1 MTAEP
6 FHLGWFLGNG
16 FGVYAWDDPWGGTQ
30 GRDYAKPDF
39 YVDLA
44 RQLERAC
51 FDFVMLEDGSFV
63 PDGYNDSAELYLKLP
78 TGTPKHDPAV
88 TIPFMAAVTNRL
100 GLVPTLSTSEY
111 PPFLLARLVS
121 TLDHVSNGRAGWN
134 VVTSRSEA
142 TGQNHGRDF
151 PEKEDRYAIADEY
164 LDLVR
169 QLWHSWEPD
178 AIVRDL
184 ERGVFADYTKVHR
197 IEFKGKYFQSRGPP
211 QRLGHAAGRAGDRP
225 GRPIAGRASVRRQA
239 LRRHRR
245 HRQGRGEPQV
255 LPRRPQ
261 RPDDHRG
268 PQAQRLQAD
277 VPRDADPRRDHG
289 RGERTSQALERVPPD
304 GSRVGAGLGQ
314 QGQWRRL
321 REVRSRRAA
330 ARRAADEEE
339 RRVPGHPAPAGHV
352 PRRRH
357 RIHPSRG
364 CSSPAAAAPFR
375 GANSIEFVGT
385 PDAVASQMGE
395 AMQEIGGDGWLVQN
409 LYITRRYVAEIC
421 DGLVPELQRRG
432 LTRTSYGHTTF
443 RENLLEF

>member
-30 GRDYAKPDF
+30 GRDYAKPEF

-88 TIPFMAAVTNRL
+88 TIPFMAAVTKRL

-121 TLDHVSNGRAGWN
+121 TLDHVSSGRAGWN

-184 ERGVFADYTKVHR
+184 ERGVFADHTKVHR
-197 IEFKGKYFQSRGPP
+197 IDFQGKYFQSRGPLNASAMP
-211 QRLGHAAGRAGDRP
+211 QSEPVIVQAGQSPVGRQFGAKHSDAIVGIGKGVESLKSYRDDLSARMITEGRKPSDCKLMYLVMPILGETMDEAKDRAKRWSEFRQMDLEW
-225 GRPIAGRASVRRQA
+225 ALALASKVSGVDYA
-239 LRRHRR
+239 KFDLDA
-245 HRQGRGEPQV
+245 PLPDV
-255 LPRRPQ
+255 LPMKKNGVFQESP
-261 RPDDHRG
+261 PPPAMFHDDG
-268 PQAQRLQAD
+268 TQY
-277 VPRDADPRRDHG
+277 
-289 RGERTSQALERVPPD
+289 T
-304 GSRVGAGLGQ
+304 
-314 QGQWRRL
+314 L
-321 REVRSRRAA
+321 REVF
-330 ARRAADEEE
+330 E
-339 RRVPGHPAPAGHV
+339 
-352 PRRRH
+352 
-357 RIHPSRG
+357 SRG
-364 CSSPAAAAPFR
+364 GGAFR

-432 LTRTSYGHTTF
+432 LTRSGYGHATF
-443 RENLLEF
+443 RENLLAF